1 MLFTTAPEKNQNF
14 LWFEN
19 YRVETEDTVFFFVFA
34 LFYSARPTAALR
46 GVLWTAATTTT
57 ACNRLP
63 SLVMLCEVDDE
74 DEEPFGRWFPMMEWL

>member
-1 MLFTTAPEKNQNF
+1 MVWKN
-14 LWFEN
+14 
-19 YRVETEDTVFFFVFA
+19 RVETKDTLLRIFF
-34 LFYSARPTAALR
+34 LHCSTPQLGLPTATLR

-74 DEEPFGRWFPMMEWL
+74 DEEPFGIRWFPMMEWL